1 MNSIDEDTL
10 QAYVDGEL
18 DAAGTARI
26 DAALAHDEVLARRV
40 RQARAL
46 RAQVQAAFDPVLE
59 EPVPPR
65 LSALLQPP
73 SPPAAA
79 ATAATPLATAAG
91 RRGFGA
97 GRRRTPRHWLMP
109 TAAVA
114 ASIAVLAVA
123 LWWRPGDGLVR
134 VHDGRRF
141 AAGALSDTL
150 DHALASEPDPRAP
163 IRIGLSFRS
172 ADGRICRTFIDRARP
187 AMAGLACHDDAGG
200 WSLPVLG
207 AAEKPAG
214 GELRQAASD
223 LPRDVRAAVDARIRG
238 EAFDAQQERAA
249 RDAGWR

>member
-18 DAAGTARI
+18 DAAGAARI
-26 DAALAHDEVLARRV
+26 DAALAHDAVLARRV
-40 RQARAL
+40 QQARAL
-46 RAQVQAAFDPVLE
+46 RAQVRAAFDPVLE

-65 LSALLQPP
+65 LSALLRPAPP
-73 SPPAAA
+73 HA
-79 ATAATPLATAAG
+79 ATAATPFAAAAG

-97 GRRRTPRHWLMP
+97 GRRRAPRRWLMP

-123 LWWRPGDGLVR
+123 LWWRPGGLVR
-134 VHDGRRF
+134 VHDGRQF
-141 AAGALSDTL
+141 AAGALSDAL
-150 DHALASEPDPRAP
+150 DRALASEPDPRAP
-163 IRIGLSFRS
+163 ISIGLSFRG

-200 WSLPVLG
+200 WSLPVLS

-214 GELRQAASD
+214 GELRQAASA
-223 LPRDVRAAVDARIRG
+223 LPPDVQAAVDARIRG